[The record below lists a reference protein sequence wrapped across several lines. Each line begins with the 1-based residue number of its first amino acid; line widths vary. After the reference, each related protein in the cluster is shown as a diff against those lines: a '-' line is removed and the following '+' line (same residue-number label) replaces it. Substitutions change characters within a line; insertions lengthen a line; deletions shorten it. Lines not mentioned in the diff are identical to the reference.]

1 MFRLKHLDLRF
12 HIDGLNIVVGPVGS
26 GKSSLLFALLGEMN
40 LLTGKCFIPSPIV
53 RNADVDPGRELTD
66 TVSFCA
72 QTPWLLNDSIRNNI
86 LFGAPY
92 NANRYR
98 HVLYACALIP
108 DLTVLEAG
116 DKTEVGE
123 KGTVLS
129 GGQKARISLARAV
142 YSSAKVLLLDDILS
156 AVE

>member
-1 MFRLKHLDLRF
+1 
-12 HIDGLNIVVGPVGS
+12 
-26 GKSSLLFALLGEMN
+26 MN
-40 LLTGKCFIPSPIV
+40 LLNGRCFLPSPIV
-53 RNADVDPGRELTD
+53 RNLAQSPSALSE
-66 TVSFCA
+66 TVAFCA
-72 QTPWLLNDSIRNNI
+72 QSPWLLNDSIRNNI
-86 LFGAPY
+86 LFGSTFDAK
-92 NANRYR
+92 RYKK
-98 HVLYACALIP
+98 VLSACALLP
-108 DLTVLEAG
+108 DLSVLEAG